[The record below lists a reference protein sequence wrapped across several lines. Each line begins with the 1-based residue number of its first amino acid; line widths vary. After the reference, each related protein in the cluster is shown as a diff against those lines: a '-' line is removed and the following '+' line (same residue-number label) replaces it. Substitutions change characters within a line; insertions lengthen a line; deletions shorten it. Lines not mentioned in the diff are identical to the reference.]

1 MSLKHKT
8 NQSVLLVDD
17 DPNIL
22 ILLKESLEDLSF
34 SVFTANNGVEA
45 LNFLI
50 KNKVDCIVTD
60 IAMPEMDGPQLIAT
74 LQRKMDFTP
83 FFFITGYL
91 DYPRE
96 NLNIYKP
103 RAIIFKPFDF
113 EEAAM
118 LIKNHLMRIT

>member
-1 MSLKHKT
+1 MTLKQKGTH
-8 NQSVLLVDD
+8 SVLIVDD
-17 DPNIL
+17 DPSIL
-22 ILLKESLEDLSF
+22 ELLKESLEDLSF
-34 SVFTANNGVEA
+34 TVYTAGNGVEA

-50 KNKVDCIVTD
+50 KTKVDCIVTD
-60 IAMPEMDGPQLIAT
+60 ISMPEMDGPQLIAT

-83 FFFITGYL
+83 FFFITAYL

-118 LIKNHLMRIT
+118 LIKNHLMRI

>member
-1 MSLKHKT
+1 MVLKGKSAH
-8 NQSVLLVDD
+8 SVLLVDD

-22 ILLKESLEDLSF
+22 ELFKESLEDLSF
-34 SVFTANNGVEA
+34 SVLTAHNGVEA
-45 LNFLI
+45 LAVLA
-50 KNKVDCIVTD
+50 KHKVDCIITD
-60 IAMPEMDGPQLIAT
+60 ISMPEMDGPALIAT
-74 LQRKMDFTP
+74 LQARKDFTP

-113 EEAAM
+113 EEASM
-118 LIKNHLMRIT
+118 LIKNHLMRLA